1 MGHKT
6 PTQSKRKKDRKEKVK
21 GYRPEHVYN
30 TLGYTLVVCICLHPD
45 ALSSVVLISVLI
57 YQSAACFLDG
67 SRVSEGLVRVMVI
80 WPSICLSLAQLFL
93 LRPLMTVVVH
103 SFVADSSLLDCCDLV
118 VFFVVVFVFFH
129 LMLAGRQPFG
139 FLKWFQLFY
148 FFHLV
153 SAVCLLD

>member
-6 PTQSKRKKDRKEKVK
+6 TTQSKRKKDRKEKVK
-21 GYRPEHVYN
+21 GNRPEHVYN

-57 YQSAACFLDG
+57 YQSAAFVFLDG

-93 LRPLMTVVVH
+93 LCPLMTVVVH

-118 VFFVVVFVFFH
+118 VFFYVCFFH
-129 LMLAGRQPFG
+129 LMLAGRQPFEV
-139 FLKWFQLFY
+139 LRWFQLFC

-153 SAVCLLD
+153 LLA